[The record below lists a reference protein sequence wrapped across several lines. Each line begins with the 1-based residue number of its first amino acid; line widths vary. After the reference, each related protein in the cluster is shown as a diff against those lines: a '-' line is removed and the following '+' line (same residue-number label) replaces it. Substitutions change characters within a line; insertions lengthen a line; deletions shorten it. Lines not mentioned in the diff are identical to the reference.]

1 MLNPPSA
8 RWRNGDGDG
17 EPSRILVQVQAGPP
31 INWEPLMRT
40 FWVDRF
46 IAAVT
51 GLLTVLVITQFA
63 VRPVAINSEINT
75 SVVGYGDQFEK
86 QAVW

>member
-1 MLNPPSA
+1 
-8 RWRNGDGDG
+8 
-17 EPSRILVQVQAGPP
+17 
-31 INWEPLMRT
+31 MRT

-51 GLLTVLVITQFA
+51 GLLTVLVIPQFA
-63 VRPVAINSEINT
+63 ARPVAINSEINT
-75 SVVGYGDQFEK
+75 SVVGHGDQFEK

>member
-1 MLNPPSA
+1 
-8 RWRNGDGDG
+8 
-17 EPSRILVQVQAGPP
+17 
-31 INWEPLMRT
+31 MRT

-75 SVVGYGDQFEK
+75 SVVGYGEQFEK